1 MLGYALRI
9 TSTTL
14 RSAVRPPIG
23 LFDESVVSM
32 RVWPSDLDAF
42 GHMNNGRYLT
52 VADLGRQDMALRS
65 GLLRAWLRERLVPVV
80 GAATIRY
87 KRSLRPFRRY
97 QLHTRFLG
105 WDDRWFYIEQRFTRR
120 GKLYAVALIKGMVRQ
135 GGVPVAPSQMA
146 VASGLTPE
154 SPPLPEAVQHVNDA
168 ESWLLAS

>member
-1 MLGYALRI
+1 MLEY
-9 TSTTL
+9 TL
-14 RSAVRPPIG
+14 RLLGHSVRALSAPR
-23 LFDESVVSM
+23 LSYLDESVLTM
-32 RVWPSDLDAF
+32 RVWPSDVDSF

-168 ESWLLAS
+168 ESCLLAS